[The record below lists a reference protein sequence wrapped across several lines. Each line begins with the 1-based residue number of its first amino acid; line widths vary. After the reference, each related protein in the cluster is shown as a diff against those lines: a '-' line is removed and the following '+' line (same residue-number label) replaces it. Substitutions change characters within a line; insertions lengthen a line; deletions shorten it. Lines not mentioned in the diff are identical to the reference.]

1 MKLTK
6 LLIFCFLSVLFSVYG
21 QAQDVSIKGKIIDEN
36 GLPIPGVSI
45 LIKGTSKATVSDMDG
60 SYQLKANSN
69 GTLVFSFVGY
79 ATVQETIKGRSTI
92 DVKLKPESQSL
103 QEVVVIGYGTQKKS
117 LITGASSNF
126 KGEDLASL
134 NTGSAMD
141 ALQGIAPGISITKN
155 NGSPGAG
162 TRVTIRGLGTI
173 GNSNPLYVVDGVS
186 VGNIDYLN
194 PSDIESVDVLKDA
207 ASAAI
212 YGSRAANR
220 VVLITTVKGV
230 KIVRQKLAMITIS
243 VCKTY
248 TKTWIR

>member
-1 MKLTK
+1 M
-6 LLIFCFLSVLFSVYG
+6 
-21 QAQDVSIKGKIIDEN
+21 
-36 GLPIPGVSI
+36 
-45 LIKGTSKATVSDMDG
+45 
-60 SYQLKANSN
+60 
-69 GTLVFSFVGY
+69 
-79 ATVQETIKGRSTI
+79 
-92 DVKLKPESQSL
+92 
-103 QEVVVIGYGTQKKS
+103 
-117 LITGASSNF
+117 
-126 KGEDLASL
+126 
-134 NTGSAMD
+134 
-141 ALQGIAPGISITKN
+141 
-155 NGSPGAG
+155 
-162 TRVTIRGLGTI
+162 TIRGLGTI